1 MAGWSSGWIAAAGN
15 NTDTS
20 FSHNLNSTDVIWQ
33 IYVADNMEG
42 LNASIIDMQ
51 LDMLQGPSDSL
62 GAMMTNVTDTS
73 FSLSLGV
80 GYVNKAHGHE
90 QSSFD
95 GKFVKV
101 LGFATTTN
109 SVPGT
114 GDLCSLLSADSGY
127 QMFRSGLTI
136 QWASDN
142 FAQEGSRVI
151 NFPIAFAAKPFK
163 VVASIRHEGKMP
175 EDTQQWMHVVN
186 WTKDYVTVYC
196 QSHNATEFQIGV
208 DIIAIGIAEV
218 VNCPNSEGSSGT
230 KISNLKKAES
240 LEDSDLFV
248 VSKEVDGD
256 TVYDTSN
263 NVTFEQIKG
272 GVINSIPPVDLNN
285 EFISFISPSICT
297 NGFTNSAGVAGKL
310 TFWHDNEWMHPA
322 FNGLSIN
329 LLTKEVYERYYW
341 HRNSGKEAFY
351 SRSNNTFYNPHG
363 YSSPSA
369 VMWDNSTPPTFS
381 TSNAPSGLVR
391 I

>member
-1 MAGWSSGWIAAAGN
+1 MAGWSSGWVAAAGD
-15 NTDTS
+15 NTDAS

-51 LDMLQGPSDSL
+51 FDVLVDPNDSL

-101 LGFATTTN
+101 VGFAATTN

-127 QMFRSGLTI
+127 QMFRNGLTM
-136 QWASDN
+136 QWMSDN
-142 FAQEGSRVI
+142 FTQEGSRVI

-186 WTKDYVTVYC
+186 WTKDHVTVYC
-196 QSHNATEFQIGV
+196 QSHKATEFKIGV

-263 NVTFEQIKG
+263 NVTMSSLTESIKTRMG
-272 GVINSIPPVDLNN
+272 PTLSTSSIISWTKAEGSSYIN
-285 EFISFISPSICT
+285 
-297 NGFTNSAGVAGKL
+297 GVAGFTGDTL
-310 TFWHDNEWMHPA
+310 PDGTWVLLYFPWYSYDGGGEDDNAWYHQRPIIREEVKGFNIRTWMQSLGNASH
-322 FNGLSIN
+322 FG
-329 LLTKEVYERYYW
+329 
-341 HRNSGKEAFY
+341 G
-351 SRSNNTFYNPHG
+351 SNYTGHG
-363 YSSPSA
+363 IGFKISEDP
-369 VMWDNSTPPTFS
+369 V
-381 TSNAPSGLVR
+381 
-391 I
+391 

>member
-1 MAGWSSGWIAAAGN
+1 MAGWSSGWVAAAGS
-15 NTDTS
+15 NTDSS

-51 LDMLQGPSDSL
+51 LGLLANTTDTL

-80 GYVNKAHGHE
+80 GYVDKAHDHQE
-90 QSSFD
+90 ISFN

-101 LGFATTTN
+101 VGFAATTN

-127 QMFRSGLTI
+127 QMFRNGLTM
-136 QWASDN
+136 QWMSDN
-142 FAQEGSRVI
+142 FTQEGSHVI

-196 QSHNATEFQIGV
+196 QSHNATEFEIGV

-263 NVTFEQIKG
+263 NVTMSSLTESIKTRMG
-272 GVINSIPPVDLNN
+272 PTLSTSSI
-285 EFISFISPSICT
+285 ISWAKGEGPSSNQLIRGAA
-297 NGFTNSAGVAGKL
+297 GFTGDTLPDGTWVLLYFPWQSYDGGGEDDNAWFHSAPIIREEVKGFNIK
-310 TFWHDNEWMHPA
+310 TWMGALGNASHY
-322 FNGLSIN
+322 G
-329 LLTKEVYERYYW
+329 
-341 HRNSGKEAFY
+341 G
-351 SRSNNTFYNPHG
+351 NNYTGHG
-363 YSSPSA
+363 IGFKISEDP
-369 VMWDNSTPPTFS
+369 V
-381 TSNAPSGLVR
+381 
-391 I
+391 